1 MPVISER
8 GKELKR
14 RRHRRKAYSKFKAIL
29 AKNPSGEMKARIA
42 EKLRR
47 MTPSA
52 ELLIKEW
59 KLVG

>member
-14 RRHRRKAYSKFKAIL
+14 RRHRSKSYTKFKAIL
-29 AKNPSGEMKARIA
+29 AKNPSAEMKAHIA

-52 ELLIKEW
+52 EMLIKEW
-59 KLVG
+59 KLLG

>member
-14 RRHRRKAYSKFKAIL
+14 RRHRRKTYSKFKAIL
-29 AKNPSGEMKARIA
+29 AKNPSADMKAHIA
-42 EKLRR
+42 DKLRK

-52 ELLIKEW
+52 EMLIEEW
-59 KLVG
+59 KLLG